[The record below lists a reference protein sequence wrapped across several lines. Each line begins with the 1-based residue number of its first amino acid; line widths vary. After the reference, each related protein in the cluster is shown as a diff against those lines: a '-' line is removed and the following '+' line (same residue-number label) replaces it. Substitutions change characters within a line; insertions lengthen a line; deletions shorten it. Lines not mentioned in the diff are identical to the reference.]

1 MKNKLTL
8 TAGVTLSALL
18 AAATLGNV
26 QAAPQISAQSIIVNP
41 VPTTVNVRVW
51 TDRDTSGTQ
60 TPNYYPGENIR
71 LYASVSQDSYV
82 YLFNVDPQGQV
93 DLILPNGYAGGANF
107 LKANAVKVFPSNGDA
122 FTFTIAA
129 PYGLNKVLAVA
140 SKTALNIDQIA
151 KVRAGQN
158 SFAPVSPTAQGPE
171 RLAQALS
178 IVVNP
183 VPQNSWDSAT
193 AFYNVAQG
201 SVAPVRPV
209 PVQPV
214 QPAPVR
220 PVPVQPAPVQ
230 PGYSVGVARSS
241 FTSNRSLTDVNNEYV
256 NRLRGEGFTLVSS
269 RLTGNHI
276 RSEFKSSRGTASL
289 EVKQRGNRF
298 DVTITRR

>member
-8 TAGVTLSALL
+8 TTGVTLSVLL
-18 AAATLGNV
+18 AAASLGSV

-51 TDRDTSGTQ
+51 TDRDSTGTQ

-71 LYASVSQDSYV
+71 LYTSVSQDSYV

-107 LKANAVKVFPSNGDA
+107 LKANTVKVFPSNGDT

-151 KVRAGQN
+151 NVRAGQN
-158 SFAPVSPTAQGPE
+158 TFAPVSPAAQGPV

-183 VPQNSWDSAT
+183 VPQNTWDSAT
-193 AFYNVAQG
+193 AVYNVAQG
-201 SVAPVRPV
+201 NVAPVRPTSI
-209 PVQPV
+209 QPV

-220 PVPVQPAPVQ
+220 PVPVQPVQ
-230 PGYSVGVARSS
+230 PGYSVGVTKTTFS
-241 FTSNRSLTDVNNEYV
+241 SNRSLGDLNTEYV
-256 NRLRGEGFTLVSS
+256 NRLRNEGFTLVSS
-269 RLTGNHI
+269 RQTGNHI
-276 RSEFKSSRGTASL
+276 RSEFKSNRGSANL

>member
-8 TAGVTLSALL
+8 TAGATLTALL

-26 QAAPQISAQSIIVNP
+26 QAAPQLSAQSIIVNP

-51 TDRDTSGTQ
+51 TDRDASGTQ
-60 TPNYYPGENIR
+60 SPNYYPGENIR
-71 LYASVSQDSYV
+71 LYTSVSQDSYV
-82 YLFNVDPQGQV
+82 YLFNIDPQGQV

-107 LKANAVKVFPSNGDA
+107 LKANTVKVFPSNGDA

-158 SFAPVSPTAQGPE
+158 SFAPVSPAAQGPE

-183 VPQNSWDSAT
+183 VPQNTWDSAT

-201 SVAPVRPV
+201 NVAPVRPV
-209 PVQPV
+209 PV

-220 PVPVQPAPVQ
+220 PVPVQPAPIQ
-230 PGYSVGVARSS
+230 PGYSVGVTRSS
-241 FTSNRSLTDVNNEYV
+241 FSSNRSLGDVNNEYV
-256 NRLRGEGFTLVSS
+256 NRLRNEGFVLVSS
-269 RLTGNHI
+269 RQTGNHI
-276 RSEFKSSRGTASL
+276 RSEFKGSRGSASL

>member
-1 MKNKLTL
+1 MRRASWLPRCTGQAGVTRERQDRPMKNKLTL
-8 TAGVTLSALL
+8 TAGVTLGALL
-18 AAATLGNV
+18 TAASLGNV
-26 QAAPQISAQSIIVNP
+26 EAAPQISAQSIIVNP

-51 TDRDTSGTQ
+51 TDRDASGTQ

-71 LYASVSQDSYV
+71 LYTSVSQDSYV
-82 YLFNVDPQGQV
+82 YLFNVDPQGQ
-93 DLILPNGYAGGANF
+93 
-107 LKANAVKVFPSNGDA
+107 
-122 FTFTIAA
+122 
-129 PYGLNKVLAVA
+129 
-140 SKTALNIDQIA
+140 
-151 KVRAGQN
+151 AGQN

-183 VPQNSWDSAT
+183 VPQNTWDSAT

-201 SVAPVRPV
+201 NVAPVRPV

-220 PVPVQPAPVQ
+220 PIPVQPVQ
-230 PGYSVGVARSS
+230 PGYTVGVTRSS
-241 FTSNRSLTDVNNEYV
+241 FSSNRSLADVNNEYV
-256 NRLRGEGFTLVSS
+256 NRLRNEGLTLISS
-269 RLTGNHI
+269 RQTGNHI
-276 RSEFKSSRGTASL
+276 RSEFQGRRGTASL

>member
-8 TAGVTLSALL
+8 TAGVTLGALL
-18 AAATLGNV
+18 TAASLGNV
-26 QAAPQISAQSIIVNP
+26 EAAPQISAQSIIVNP

-51 TDRDTSGTQ
+51 TDRDASGTQ

-71 LYASVSQDSYV
+71 LYTSVSQDSYV

-107 LKANAVKVFPSNGDA
+107 LKANTVKVFPSNGDA

-140 SKTALNIDQIA
+140 SRTALNIDQIA

-183 VPQNSWDSAT
+183 VPQNTWDSAT

-201 SVAPVRPV
+201 NVAPVRPV

-220 PVPVQPAPVQ
+220 PIPVQPVQ
-230 PGYSVGVARSS
+230 PGYTVGVTRSS
-241 FTSNRSLTDVNNEYV
+241 FSSNRSLADVNNEYV
-256 NRLRGEGFTLVSS
+256 NRLRNEGLTLISS
-269 RLTGNHI
+269 RQTGNHI
-276 RSEFKSSRGTASL
+276 RSEFQSRRGMASL

>member
-8 TAGVTLSALL
+8 TARVTLSALL
-18 AAATLGNV
+18 AAATLGSV

-51 TDRDTSGTQ
+51 TDRDASGTQ

-82 YLFNVDPQGQV
+82 YLFNIDPQGQV

-107 LKANAVKVFPSNGDA
+107 LKANTVKVFPSNGDA

-158 SFAPVSPTAQGPE
+158 SFAPVSPTAQGPQ

-183 VPQNSWDSAT
+183 VPQNTWDSAT

-201 SVAPVRPV
+201 NVAPVRPV

-220 PVPVQPAPVQ
+220 PAPVQPAPVQ
-230 PGYSVGVARSS
+230 PTYTTGVTRSS
-241 FTSNRSLTDVNNEYV
+241 FSNNRSLADVNNEYV
-256 NRLRGEGFTLVSS
+256 NRLRNEGFTLVSS

-276 RSEFKSSRGTASL
+276 RSEFQSRRGTATL